1 MIVYD
6 GLKSDF
12 LHSVEAD
19 TIALEIEQNIL
30 EKMGRHTVSNEFL
43 SWDNSMQYMYK
54 VMNDL
59 EILEDVGV
67 AVEEDVQ
74 GKTV

>member
-1 MIVYD
+1 
-6 GLKSDF
+6 
-12 LHSVEAD
+12 
-19 TIALEIEQNIL
+19 
-30 EKMGRHTVSNEFL
+30 MGRHTVSNEFL
-43 SWDNSMQYMYK
+43 SWDNFMQYMYK

>member
-6 GLKSDF
+6 GIKSDF

-19 TIALEIEQNIL
+19 TIAFEIEQNIL

-43 SWDNSMQYMYK
+43 S
-54 VMNDL
+54 
-59 EILEDVGV
+59 
-67 AVEEDVQ
+67 
-74 GKTV
+74 

>member
-6 GLKSDF
+6 GIKSDF

-43 SWDNSMQYMYK
+43 S
-54 VMNDL
+54 
-59 EILEDVGV
+59 
-67 AVEEDVQ
+67 
-74 GKTV
+74 

>member
-30 EKMGRHTVSNEFL
+30 EKREGILFQM
-43 SWDNSMQYMYK
+43 NSSPGTIPCSICTK
-54 VMNDL
+54 S
-59 EILEDVGV
+59 
-67 AVEEDVQ
+67 
-74 GKTV
+74 